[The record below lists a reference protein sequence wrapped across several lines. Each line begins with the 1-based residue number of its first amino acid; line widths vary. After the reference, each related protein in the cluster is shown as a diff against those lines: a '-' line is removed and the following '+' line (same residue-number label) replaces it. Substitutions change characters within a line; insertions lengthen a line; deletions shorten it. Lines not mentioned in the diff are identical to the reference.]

1 MNEESKEPN
10 QANQEIMED
19 PIDGEQ
25 IQIPSGGIDENL
37 KDQEKLFI
45 ANMERFI

>member
-1 MNEESKEPN
+1 MNDESKEPN
-10 QANQEIMED
+10 QEMMGD
-19 PIDGEQ
+19 PLDGEQ

-37 KDQEKLFI
+37 KEAEKLFI